1 MYSSTPNLFYTQLT
15 GHFLSSNNNL
25 ILPNTLIS
33 GTQDIEGVNG
43 SLLINCTSSSGQL
56 KYRQRK
62 TYKSFQD
69 VSQNHSNNE
78 YQFETNGT
86 GKTVTLFIKNVTL
99 FRNWEYQC
107 KHSVSEIAHLF
118 SLNINSQSKKP
129 NIINNNVSTT
139 GRYICYNYCRFNSQ
153 TYSS

>member
-1 MYSSTPNLFYTQLT
+1 MYVQKYSSTPNLFYTQLT
-15 GHFLSSNNNL
+15 GHFLSSNNSL

-62 TYKSFQD
+62 TFDSFQN

-78 YQFETNGT
+78 YQFETNVA
-86 GKTVTLFIKNVTL
+86 GKTILAFIINNVTL

-107 KHSVSEIAHLF
+107 KHKKGHLF
-118 SLNINSQSKKP
+118 FLNINSQFQSKIA
-129 NIINNNVSTT
+129 NICTITSYV
-139 GRYICYNYCRFNSQ
+139 GIYVCK
-153 TYSS
+153 

>member
-1 MYSSTPNLFYTQLT
+1 MYVQKYSSTPNLFYTQLT

-43 SLLINCTSSSGQL
+43 SLQINCTSSSGQL

-62 TYKSFQD
+62 TFDGFQN

-78 YQFETNGT
+78 YQFETNVA
-86 GKTVTLFIKNVTL
+86 GKTILAFIIKNVTL

-107 KHSVSEIAHLF
+107 KHKKGHLF
-118 SLNINSQSKKP
+118 FLNINSQFQS
-129 NIINNNVSTT
+129 NCQYM
-139 GRYICYNYCRFNSQ
+139 YISQ
-153 TYSS
+153 VM

>member
-1 MYSSTPNLFYTQLT
+1 MHIQKYSSTPNLFYTQLT

-25 ILPNTLIS
+25 ILPSTLIS

-43 SLLINCTSSSGQL
+43 SLLINCTSSTSSGQL

-78 YQFETNGT
+78 YQFETNVA
-86 GKTVTLFIKNVTL
+86 GKTILAFIINNVTL
-99 FRNWEYQC
+99 FRNGEYQC
-107 KHSVSEIAHLF
+107 KHKEVHLF
-118 SLNINSQSKKP
+118 FLNINSQFQSKIA
-129 NIINNNVSTT
+129 NICTITSYV
-139 GRYICYNYCRFNSQ
+139 GIYVCI
-153 TYSS
+153 